1 MTKILVIEDTSE
13 ILNNILDFLEAEDFE
28 GSGATNGREGVELAK
43 SEGFDLIICD
53 IMMPELDGYG
63 VLQALR
69 ADANTVNIPLIFLT
83 AKGDRSDV
91 RQGMNL
97 GADDYLTKPFTKKEL
112 LEAIE
117 ARLKRTEQQ
126 TEQLKQVSEQLTLLE
141 KFDALTGL
149 PNWSG
154 LEGKEGLLP
163 EAIAQS
169 QSRNTLVPFLLLGL
183 DKFGR
188 INDTIS
194 YGNGDLILQQVARR
208 LIDFT
213 ERLQGGG
220 AVRIGGDEFGI
231 VLPPV
236 TEKETAVAIA
246 QQLLQEIAQ
255 PYQIERKSIPL
266 TASIGIAFYPT
277 VSNVEELRRQA
288 GVAMGEV
295 KQSGGNSS
303 KIYTRP
309 LFGFDTAKELELA
322 SDLRRSWE
330 QKQLQVFYQPRID
343 LRKKKISSVAAVPYW
358 DHPRLGPIPPAKVLS
373 LAQEVGLVR
382 EMSQWMLQIACQQG
396 KIWQN
401 EAKLSVRISA
411 SISEQLLND
420 VNLTALLMESLKS
433 TGLDPGYLELE
444 IPAEAIANAKNLNA
458 LASQFL
464 QFKRLGL
471 HLTIAQFGM
480 AQSSLNYLGNLGL
493 DSLKISRSLIGNP
506 TQNAPI
512 LNAIIQMA
520 HGINLRAIADGVE
533 SEAQVNLLKKQKC
546 DEIQQE
552 TAVSEREIRR
562 LFGKR

>member
-471 HLTIAQFGM
+471 HLTIAQFGI

>member
-1 MTKILVIEDTSE
+1 MTKILVIEDTAE

-28 GSGATNGREGVELAK
+28 GSGATNGREGVALAK

-69 ADANTVNIPLIFLT
+69 ADPNTVNIPLIFLT

-117 ARLKRTEQQ
+117 ARLKRTGQQ
-126 TEQLKQVSEQLTLLE
+126 TEQLKQVSEQLNLLE
-141 KFDALTGL
+141 KFDSLTGL
-149 PNWSG
+149 QNLSG
-154 LEGKEGLLP
+154 LEGKEGLL
-163 EAIAQS
+163 EKAIAQS
-169 QSRNTLVPFLLLGL
+169 QGRNTLVPFLLLGL

-194 YGNGDLILQQVARR
+194 YGKGDLILQQVARR

-213 ERLQGGG
+213 ERLDGGG

-236 TEKETAVAIA
+236 SEKETAVAIA
-246 QQLLQEIAQ
+246 QKLLQAIAQ
-255 PYQIERKSIPL
+255 PYPIERKSIPL

-277 VSNVEELRRQA
+277 ISNVEELRRQA

-295 KQSGGNSS
+295 KQSGGNSC

-343 LRKKKISSVAAVPYW
+343 LRKKKITSVAAVPYW
-358 DHPRLGPIPPAKVLS
+358 DHPRLGPIPPAKVMS

-382 EMSQWMLQIACQQG
+382 QMSEWLLKIACQQG

-401 EAKLSVRISA
+401 EAKLSVRIST

-420 VNLTALLMESLKS
+420 VNITTPIIEALQN
-433 TGLDPGYLELE
+433 TGLDPRYLELE
-444 IPAEAIANAKNLNA
+444 IPAEAIANTKNLNA
-458 LASQFL
+458 LGSQLL

-471 HLTIAQFGM
+471 HLTIAQFGI
-480 AQSSLNYLGNLGL
+480 AQSSLNYLGNLGF

-533 SEAQVNLLKKQKC
+533 SEAQVNVLKKQKC
-546 DEIQQE
+546 DEIQEE
-552 TAVSEREIRR
+552 TTVSEREIRR